1 MSKIETLS
9 QLLARFPGVGKK
21 TALRFVYFLLKESP
35 ALSIH
40 LAQEL
45 EDLHQSIHPCTECG
59 NFTDAE
65 LCEICSNAKRHKNQ
79 LCIVAHPQDITALEG
94 SQSYFGLYHVLGG
107 LISPLDG
114 IGPEQLRMGILEQK
128 IASGCITEV
137 ILATNSTIEGE
148 TTARYIYEMCS
159 RKKDTISFTRIAHGI
174 PMGAHFE
181 YVDKVTIAHAL
192 RSRLQLE

>member
-1 MSKIETLS
+1 MNKIEMLS

-21 TALRFVYFLLKESP
+21 TALRFVYFLLKETPS
-35 ALSIH
+35 LSKQ

-45 EDLHQSIHPCTECG
+45 EDLHRSIRPCSACG

-65 LCEICSNAKRHKNQ
+65 LCEICSDAKRQTHQ
-79 LCIVAHPQDITALEG
+79 LCVVAHPQDITALEG

-114 IGPEQLRMGILEQK
+114 VGPEQLRMGALEQK
-128 IASGCITEV
+128 INSGLVTEV

-148 TTARYIYEMCS
+148 TTARYIYEMCNE
-159 RKKDTISFTRIAHGI
+159 KQAKISFTRIAHGI

>member
-1 MSKIETLS
+1 MNKIETLS
-9 QLLARFPGVGKK
+9 QLLSRFPGVGKK

-35 ALSIH
+35 SLSEH
-40 LAQEL
+40 LAHEL
-45 EDLHQSIHPCTECG
+45 EGLHNSIHPCTECG
-59 NFTDAE
+59 NFTDAD
-65 LCEICSNAKRHKNQ
+65 LCDICSNTKRHKHQ
-79 LCIVAHPQDITALEG
+79 LCIIAHPQDINALEG

-107 LISPLDG
+107 VISPLDG
-114 IGPEQLRMGILEQK
+114 IGPAQLRMKALEQK
-128 IASGCITEV
+128 IASGRITEV

-159 RKKDTISFTRIAHGI
+159 AKKDTISFTRIAHGI

-181 YVDKVTIAHAL
+181 YVDKATIAHAL